1 MDITDPIYS
10 DPSKAREH
18 LEKLLWP
25 QGPFCLHCGNA
36 DPERITKLEGKST
49 RPGVY
54 KCNECEKP
62 FSVTVGTVFESSHV
76 PLNKWL
82 YAVHK
87 MNSGKKGTSAHQLH
101 RELGVSY
108 KTAWFMAHRIREAM
122 KPSAPA
128 PLGGEGKIV
137 EADET
142 HVGGSG
148 RNRAYVKKPPKKHV
162 VAALV
167 ERGGH
172 VRSFH
177 VAKVTAKMLRPIL
190 VSTASRKSHLMTDEG
205 KWYIRPGE
213 EFASHHSV
221 NHWQD
226 EYVRY
231 GQLPNGDKIV
241 IHTNTAENYFSI
253 LKRGIYGVYQHV
265 SEAHLHRYLAEFDFR
280 YSNRAKLG
288 VNDGERAA
296 RAITG
301 ARGKRLT
308 YRQPRQAADQ

>member
-10 DPSKAREH
+10 DKHKAREH

-25 QGPFCLHCGNA
+25 HGPFCPHCGNS

-54 KCNECEKP
+54 KCNECERP

-87 MNSGKKGTSAHQLH
+87 LNSGKKGTSAHQLH

-122 KPSAPA
+122 KPAKSGPI
-128 PLGGEGKIV
+128 GGEGKIV

-142 HVGGSG
+142 HVGGKAK
-148 RNRAYVKKPPKKHV
+148 NRAYAKEAPKKKIV
-162 VAALV
+162 MSLV

-177 VAKVTAKMLRPIL
+177 IAKVNAKTLRPLI
-190 VSTASRKSHLMTDEG
+190 VKTASRKSRFMTDEG
-205 KWYIRPGE
+205 KWFERIGE
-213 EFASHHSV
+213 EFASHETV

-226 EYVRY
+226 EYVR
-231 GQLPNGDKIV
+231 GDV
-241 IHTNTAENYFSI
+241 YTNTAENYFSI

-288 VNDGERAA
+288 VTDGERAA
-296 RAITG
+296 RALKGI
-301 ARGKRLT
+301 RGKRLT
-308 YRQPRQAADQ
+308 YRQPREAAHP